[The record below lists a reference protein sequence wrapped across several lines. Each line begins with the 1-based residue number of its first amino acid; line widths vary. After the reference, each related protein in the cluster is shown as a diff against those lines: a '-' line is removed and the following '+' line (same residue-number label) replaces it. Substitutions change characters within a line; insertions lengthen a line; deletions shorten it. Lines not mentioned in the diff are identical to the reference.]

1 MLLSPRTAPFVPL
14 VTGRAKPGQLEQ
26 VLKMRRNLVDMMKS
40 PLAFQFY
47 SCDSEGETNAFEI
60 AFPAEGADDLAERRA
75 AYSANRSFA
84 VVDGEAD
91 MPIYVEKVRTVTGRH
106 VAEMSDPVST
116 LSLYEQR

>member
-1 MLLSPRTAPFVPL
+1 L

-60 AFPAEGADDLAERRA
+60 AFPAEGADDLTERRA

-84 VVDGEAD
+84 VVDWEAD

-106 VAEMSDPVST
+106 VAEMSDSVST